1 MSEVSR
7 ARWHTLE
14 CIRAFALLWVVLVH
28 IAEQVFPGWELA
40 NPTNHWPPLAERI
53 GQLAPFTGY
62 GIWDIP
68 AWLFVNFALAGDQAV
83 AVFLILSGFGLAWG
97 ASAQRDDGG
106 VRWGDFLR
114 KRLARVYPEY
124 WMAHLFILAGA
135 FVFREPI
142 QSDISFLFS
151 LLGIR
156 VTPDLLYAVSVPW
169 WFIGL
174 IIQLYLVF
182 PLLWMLM
189 QRLGWQRFALITI
202 VASLAVRTVGLW
214 VFADVVPQWGYVDA
228 WSRGAIFIT
237 RLPEFVFGM
246 TLAAAA
252 RHTSPER
259 VSAWCRAPATLLAAA
274 AVYALGMVL
283 ALFLLGNGPALFLL
297 GAGAFLLLFGLLHPL
312 ARVRSAMVAA
322 EWLSRHSYAIYLIH
336 FAIIVVL
343 IPHGTPV
350 GRRLVLLTAVTL
362 AVTVVLALLLEWST
376 RRAGQAVAA
385 FRRLSRGGKAA
396 AVGAIASV
404 WLLLIGAELWV
415 RHDDPQEVNGWG
427 ERAALQEDPRFGWRM
442 IPDRTTRLRWQGYD
456 YRVSANALGFPGPLY
471 PPERP
476 PGTLRI
482 MTIGDAFTSA
492 EGVDTDAAWPRLLE
506 HDLAEREG
514 TRPVQVQN
522 FAITGYG
529 PNQYVAVARAY
540 LPVFRPDVL
549 LVSLF
554 VNDFDDAEKTDR
566 QFQQSI
572 GFGRTSGDSLYAI
585 LALGDLS
592 AWVQDRLQRVVAGW
606 RGVPAPMDAVHS
618 QLKVFQPQGAPADGD
633 AQQRVQQ
640 RLAELKELAAANGA
654 RLMLLLV
661 PANIQVCSPDA
672 VYGPGNH
679 VASSL
684 QRGFDPE
691 QPQRQFA
698 ADAAALNLEAVDL
711 RPVLQGQPCPYQPH
725 NMHWTGEGHQRVAAD
740 VARRLADAPA
750 ASGRSTA
757 ALPSGTDTH

>member
-40 NPTNHWPPLAERI
+40 NPTNHWPPLADRVA
-53 GQLAPFTGY
+53 QLAPFTGY

-68 AWLFVNFALAGDQAV
+68 AWLLVNFALAGDQAV

-97 ASAQRDDGG
+97 ASAQRADG

-114 KRLARVYPEY
+114 QRLARVYPEY
-124 WMAHLFILAGA
+124 WMAHLFILVGA

-182 PLLWMLM
+182 PLLWMLQ

-202 VASLAVRTVGLW
+202 GASVAIRTVGLW
-214 VFADVVPQWGYVDA
+214 VFADVVPQWDYVDA
-228 WSRGAIFIT
+228 WSRGALFIT

-246 TLAAAA
+246 ALAAAA
-252 RHTSPER
+252 RQTSPER
-259 VSAWCRAPATLLAAA
+259 VSGWCRAPATLLAAA
-274 AVYALGMVL
+274 AAYALGMVL
-283 ALFLLGNGPALFLL
+283 ALFLLGNGPAIFLL
-297 GAGAFLLLFGLLHPL
+297 GVGAFLLLFALLQPL
-312 ARVRSAMVAA
+312 ARVRPAMAA
-322 EWLSRHSYAIYLIH
+322 VNWLSRHSYAIYLVH
-336 FAIIVVL
+336 FAVIAVL
-343 IPHGTPV
+343 IPHGTPL
-350 GRRLVLLTAVTL
+350 GRRLLLMAAVALAATA
-362 AVTVVLALLLEWST
+362 VLALLLEWAT
-376 RRAGQAVAA
+376 GRAAEAIAWV
-385 FRRLSRGGKAA
+385 RRLSRRGTA
-396 AVGAIASV
+396 AVAGAVAAV
-404 WLLLIGAELWV
+404 WLLLIGAELAV
-415 RHDDPQEVNGWG
+415 RQADPQEVNGWG
-427 ERAALQEDPRFGWRM
+427 ERASLQEDPRFGWRM

-471 PPERP
+471 PPERSAE
-476 PGTLRI
+476 TLRI

-514 TRPVQVQN
+514 SRPVQVQN
-522 FAITGYG
+522 FAMTGYG
-529 PNQYVAVARAY
+529 PNQYAAVARAY
-540 LPVFRPDVL
+540 LPVYRPDVL
-549 LVSLF
+549 VVTLF
-554 VNDFDDAEKTDR
+554 VNDFDDAGKTDH

-572 GFGRTSGDSLYAI
+572 GFGRTPGDSLYAI
-585 LALGDLS
+585 LTLGDLS
-592 AWVQDRLQRVVAGW
+592 AWAQDHLQRLIAGW

-618 QLKVFQPQGAPADGD
+618 QLKVFRPQGAPADAG
-633 AQQRVQQ
+633 AQQRVRE
-640 RLAELKELAAANGA
+640 RLAELKQLAADNGA
-654 RLMLLLV
+654 RLLLLLV
-661 PANIQVCSPDA
+661 PANIQVCSAEA

-679 VASSL
+679 FDL
-684 QRGFDPE
+684 RRERGFDLE
-691 QPQRQFA
+691 QPQREFA
-698 ADAAALNLEAVDL
+698 ADAAALDIQAVDL
-711 RPVLQGQPCPYQPH
+711 RPALLAQPCPYQVH
-725 NMHWTGEGHQRVAAD
+725 NMHWTEAGQQRVAVV
-740 VARRLADAPA
+740 VARLLAEAPA
-750 ASGRSTA
+750 PVGRGTA
-757 ALPSGTDTH
+757 ALLPGPTIH